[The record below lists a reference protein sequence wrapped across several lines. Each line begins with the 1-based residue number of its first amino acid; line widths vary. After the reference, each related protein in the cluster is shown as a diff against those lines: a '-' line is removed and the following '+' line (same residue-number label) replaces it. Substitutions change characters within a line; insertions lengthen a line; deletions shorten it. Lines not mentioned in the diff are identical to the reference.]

1 MGTGGQDDD
10 TGGDDD
16 NCKVLL
22 TIIPVKV
29 KLKGSN
35 RMVQTYA
42 FLDTGSVISF
52 CTEALQRKLGA
63 TGRKTKLTVNTV
75 NGLGSHTCDKVTGIE
90 VYNLDCSE
98 PQVELKTVYTKP
110 EIGVSEDYIPRQE
123 DLMRWPHLKNIR
135 LPRIDAEIGLMIGT
149 GETAVFTPL
158 ETIRGPDSTPHAC
171 RTRIGWIPWHV
182 VRLNEQ
188 GQHPPSYRTE
198 VVAVEDMEELD
209 KLDRLVR
216 HSIDLDFPERM
227 IDDKR
232 EHSQEDKK
240 FMQKVKETIELV
252 DGHYKMGL
260 PFKNERV
267 RLPDNQHYAL
277 QRFRGLERK
286 LRNNPKFHAD
296 YQKFMADIIEKG
308 YAIQVPNDELDRDD
322 GKVWYIPHHGVY
334 HPKKPEKI
342 RVVFDCSAKFQGVSL
357 NNLLLQGP
365 DLTNNLLGVLLRFRQ
380 EPIALM
386 ADIEAMFHQVK
397 VREEDSDCLRFYWW
411 PDGNIESPPRVYKMM
426 VHLFGAVSSPSCA
439 NTALH
444 KMADDNS
451 HLFNKEVVKTIK
463 RDFYV
468 DDCLK
473 SVESAK
479 KAIELTQDLTAA
491 CKKGGFRLTKWV
503 SNSRE
508 VLETIPKEERAK
520 EIKDLKL
527 EYDCLPVERAL
538 GTSWSVESDTIGFQI
553 NIESRPPTR
562 RGILSI
568 ISSVYDPIGLAA
580 PFILPARILLQD
592 LCRRGIGWDA
602 KIKEDDR
609 KKWLRWL
616 SDLPKLENVSTQR
629 CYKPADFG
637 EVKVREIHHFSD
649 ASEYGYGVA
658 SYIRLINENGR
669 IHCAFL
675 MGKARVAPLK
685 KITIPRL
692 ELTAAT
698 VAVRMNRM
706 LEEELDIKNDK
717 VYFWTDST
725 SVIKYCANETSR
737 FHTFVANRIN
747 IIREGSDSKQ
757 WKYVDT
763 KANPADDASRGL
775 TVDKFLQNKRWLR
788 GPDFLWKRESEW
800 PTQQDI
806 SRALGNKDPEVKR
819 EASVYSTVLV
829 EQEFGV
835 EKILLRYSSMMKL
848 KKIVGWFL
856 LAKKN
861 FQDNAAKERKVM
873 KTPTQILARRVVKQ
887 QFHLFH

>member
-1 MGTGGQDDD
+1 
-10 TGGDDD
+10 
-16 NCKVLL
+16 
-22 TIIPVKV
+22 
-29 KLKGSN
+29 
-35 RMVQTYA
+35 
-42 FLDTGSVISF
+42 
-52 CTEALQRKLGA
+52 
-63 TGRKTKLTVNTV
+63 
-75 NGLGSHTCDKVTGIE
+75 
-90 VYNLDCSE
+90 
-98 PQVELKTVYTKP
+98 
-110 EIGVSEDYIPRQE
+110 
-123 DLMRWPHLKNIR
+123 
-135 LPRIDAEIGLMIGT
+135 
-149 GETAVFTPL
+149 
-158 ETIRGPDSTPHAC
+158 
-171 RTRIGWIPWHV
+171 
-182 VRLNEQ
+182 
-188 GQHPPSYRTE
+188 
-198 VVAVEDMEELD
+198 
-209 KLDRLVR
+209 
-216 HSIDLDFPERM
+216 
-227 IDDKR
+227 
-232 EHSQEDKK
+232 
-240 FMQKVKETIELV
+240 
-252 DGHYKMGL
+252 
-260 PFKNERV
+260 
-267 RLPDNQHYAL
+267 
-277 QRFRGLERK
+277 
-286 LRNNPKFHAD
+286 
-296 YQKFMADIIEKG
+296 MADIIEKG

-365 DLTNNLLGVLLRFRQ
+365 DLTDNLLGVLLRFRQ

-386 ADIEAMFHQVK
+386 ADIEAMFHQ
-397 VREEDSDCLRFYWW
+397 RY
-411 PDGNIESPPRVYKMM
+411 
-426 VHLFGAVSSPSCA
+426 
-439 NTALH
+439 
-444 KMADDNS
+444 
-451 HLFNKEVVKTIK
+451 
-463 RDFYV
+463 
-468 DDCLK
+468 
-473 SVESAK
+473 
-479 KAIELTQDLTAA
+479 
-491 CKKGGFRLTKWV
+491 
-503 SNSRE
+503 
-508 VLETIPKEERAK
+508 
-520 EIKDLKL
+520 
-527 EYDCLPVERAL
+527 
-538 GTSWSVESDTIGFQI
+538 
-553 NIESRPPTR
+553 
-562 RGILSI
+562 
-568 ISSVYDPIGLAA
+568 
-580 PFILPARILLQD
+580 
-592 LCRRGIGWDA
+592 GWDA

-763 KANPADDASRGL
+763 KSNPADDASRGL

-806 SRALGNKDPEVKR
+806 SRALCNKDPEVKR

-861 FQDNAAKERKVM
+861 LQDKCRKRKEGDEDTNADTSQKSCETTIPPVSLENLQRAEDAIMKYVQRKHFPDEMALLQRKKQVRRYSPLYKLDPILDKGIIRVGGRLERASVSPDSKHPIVLPKDSPVSTIILQETHKEVGHLGRNSMLAKLREKYWILQAPTAIRNLVTKCVICRKYRAKVCEQKM
-873 KTPTQILARRVVKQ
+873 SDLPKDRITPEEPPFTRTGVDYFGPLEVKRGRVTDKRYGAIFTCMATRAV
-887 QFHLFH
+887 HLEVACS

>member
-1 MGTGGQDDD
+1 MTNQGSKKSNTSTSKPNKAQQKPCLHCQDNNHSFDSCEQLIAASQEDTVNFLRNQGVCFGCLKPGHRSRQCKQKAKCSKCQGKHPTVLHQDRRPTTDKDEDSKRPVQTESVAVHCTTAEVDQVQSFMGTGGQDDD

-149 GETAVFTPL
+149 GENSSIYPSGNNTWSGLNPS
-158 ETIRGPDSTPHAC
+158 RMQN
-171 RTRIGWIPWHV
+171 TR
-182 VRLNEQ
+182 
-188 GQHPPSYRTE
+188 
-198 VVAVEDMEELD
+198 
-209 KLDRLVR
+209 
-216 HSIDLDFPERM
+216 
-227 IDDKR
+227 
-232 EHSQEDKK
+232 
-240 FMQKVKETIELV
+240 
-252 DGHYKMGL
+252 
-260 PFKNERV
+260 
-267 RLPDNQHYAL
+267 
-277 QRFRGLERK
+277 LERK

-342 RVVFDCSAKFQGVSL
+342 RVVFDCSAKFQVRRECEEG
-357 NNLLLQGP
+357 N
-365 DLTNNLLGVLLRFRQ
+365 
-380 EPIALM
+380 
-386 ADIEAMFHQVK
+386 QVDT
-397 VREEDSDCLRFYWW
+397 RSDCSLQEGRF
-411 PDGNIESPPRVYKMM
+411 PSNKVGEQQPRSIGDY
-426 VHLFGAVSSPSCA
+426 
-439 NTALH
+439 T
-444 KMADDNS
+444 
-451 HLFNKEVVKTIK
+451 
-463 RDFYV
+463 
-468 DDCLK
+468 
-473 SVESAK
+473 
-479 KAIELTQDLTAA
+479 
-491 CKKGGFRLTKWV
+491 
-503 SNSRE
+503 
-508 VLETIPKEERAK
+508 KEERAK

-658 SYIRLINENGR
+658 SYIRLINEDGR

-763 KANPADDASRGL
+763 KSNPADDASRGL

-806 SRALGNKDPEVKR
+806 SRALCNKDPEVKR
-819 EASVYSTVLV
+819 KHPCTAPY
-829 EQEFGV
+829 
-835 EKILLRYSSMMKL
+835 
-848 KKIVGWFL
+848 
-856 LAKKN
+856 
-861 FQDNAAKERKVM
+861 
-873 KTPTQILARRVVKQ
+873 
-887 QFHLFH
+887 

>member
-1 MGTGGQDDD
+1 MASLDNPVKKKRGTDKVEQSFATSVTSADKKTNQGSKKSNTSTSKPNKAQQKPCLHCQDNNHSFDSCEQLIAASQEDTVNFLRNQGVCFGCLKPGHRSRQCKQKAKCSKCQGKHPTVLHQDRRPTTDKDEDSKRPVQTESVAVHCTTAEVDQVQSFMGTGGQDDD

-171 RTRIGWIPWHV
+171 RTRVGWIPWHV

-240 FMQKVKETIELV
+240 FMQKVNETIELV
-252 DGHYKMGL
+252 DEHYKMGL

-277 QRFRGLERK
+277 QRFKGLERK

-473 SVESAK
+473 SVENAK

-658 SYIRLINENGR
+658 SYIRLINEDGR
-669 IHCAFL
+669 IHYAFL
-675 MGKARVAPLK
+675 MGKARVAPL
-685 KITIPRL
+685 
-692 ELTAAT
+692 
-698 VAVRMNRM
+698 N
-706 LEEELDIKNDK
+706 
-717 VYFWTDST
+717 
-725 SVIKYCANETSR
+725 
-737 FHTFVANRIN
+737 
-747 IIREGSDSKQ
+747 
-757 WKYVDT
+757 
-763 KANPADDASRGL
+763 
-775 TVDKFLQNKRWLR
+775 
-788 GPDFLWKRESEW
+788 
-800 PTQQDI
+800 
-806 SRALGNKDPEVKR
+806 
-819 EASVYSTVLV
+819 
-829 EQEFGV
+829 
-835 EKILLRYSSMMKL
+835 
-848 KKIVGWFL
+848 
-856 LAKKN
+856 
-861 FQDNAAKERKVM
+861 
-873 KTPTQILARRVVKQ
+873 
-887 QFHLFH
+887 

>member
-1 MGTGGQDDD
+1 MPYNTSKALNESSETTQSFMPI
-10 TGGDDD
+10 TR
-16 NCKVLL
+16 
-22 TIIPVKV
+22 
-29 KLKGSN
+29 SSW
-35 RMVQTYA
+35 QTYLRRNMQYKSPA
-42 FLDTGSVISF
+42 V
-52 CTEALQRKLGA
+52 
-63 TGRKTKLTVNTV
+63 
-75 NGLGSHTCDKVTGIE
+75 
-90 VYNLDCSE
+90 
-98 PQVELKTVYTKP
+98 QV
-110 EIGVSEDYIPRQE
+110 
-123 DLMRWPHLKNIR
+123 
-135 LPRIDAEIGLMIGT
+135 
-149 GETAVFTPL
+149 
-158 ETIRGPDSTPHAC
+158 
-171 RTRIGWIPWHV
+171 
-182 VRLNEQ
+182 
-188 GQHPPSYRTE
+188 
-198 VVAVEDMEELD
+198 
-209 KLDRLVR
+209 
-216 HSIDLDFPERM
+216 
-227 IDDKR
+227 
-232 EHSQEDKK
+232 
-240 FMQKVKETIELV
+240 
-252 DGHYKMGL
+252 
-260 PFKNERV
+260 
-267 RLPDNQHYAL
+267 
-277 QRFRGLERK
+277 
-286 LRNNPKFHAD
+286 
-296 YQKFMADIIEKG
+296 
-308 YAIQVPNDELDRDD
+308 DRDD
-322 GKVWYIPHHGVY
+322 GRVWYIPHHGVY

-397 VREEDSDCLRFYWW
+397 VKEKDSDCLRFYWW

-451 HLFNKEVVKTIK
+451 HLFDNEVVDTIK

-473 SVESAK
+473 SVEDAK
-479 KAIELTQDLTAA
+479 KAIKLTQDLTAA
-491 CKKGGFRLTKWV
+491 CKRGGFHLTKWV

-508 VLETIPKEERAK
+508 VLEAIPKEERAK

-553 NIESRPPTR
+553 NIENRPATR

-602 KIKEDDR
+602 KIKDNDR
-609 KKWLRWL
+609 KKWQRWL
-616 SDLPKLENVSTQR
+616 SDLPKLENVSAQR

-637 EVKVREIHHFSD
+637 EVKVCEIHHFSD

-658 SYIRLINENGR
+658 SYIRLISEDGR

-675 MGKARVAPLK
+675 MGKARVAPVK
-685 KITIPRL
+685 KITIPHL

-706 LEEELDIKNDK
+706 LEKELDIKNDK

-725 SVIKYCANETSR
+725 SVIKYCANETSQ

-747 IIREGSDSKQ
+747 IIREGSDRKQ

-763 KANPADDASRGL
+763 KSNPADDASRGL
-775 TVDKFLQNKRWLR
+775 TVDKFLQNKRWLQ
-788 GPDFLWKRESEW
+788 GPDFLWKPEDEW
-800 PTQQDI
+800 PTQEGI
-806 SRALGNKDPEVKR
+806 SRALSNKDLEVKR
-819 EASVYSTVLV
+819 EVSVYSTVLV
-829 EQEFGV
+829 KQAFSV
-835 EKILLRYSSMMKL
+835 EKILLRYSSLTKL

-861 FQDNAAKERKVM
+861 LQDRCRKERDKGTNEDVTEKSCEKPIPPRTLEKLQEAEDAIM
-873 KTPTQILARRVVKQ
+873 QYVQRKHFPDEMALLQKKEQVRRYSPLYKLDPILDEGIIRVGGRLERASVYGLNQ
-887 QFHLFH
+887 LNSLGLT